1 MPHYVRLEKATETG
15 TLVTIHAYVQWQQC
29 DNDIDKKACGTVIY
43 GLHLTRPVLEGFIL
57 GQT

>member
-43 GLHLTRPVLEGFIL
+43 GLHLTRPVL
-57 GQT
+57 